1 MSGRFLD
8 LPKRE
13 SLLPLIDT
21 GLVPGGVCAPSGDG
35 PVVTDQMA
43 GALVRAY
50 PKKEEGHK

>member
-1 MSGRFLD
+1 MSGRYFD

-21 GLVPGGVCAPSGDG
+21 GP
-35 PVVTDQMA
+35 MA

-50 PKKEEGHK
+50 PKKEERH